1 MMPILRQNPKGLT
14 NILVSNYKNPIEMV
28 TTSGMADAARDL
40 LMAAHMLWDKLWIN
54 PSYEKWE
61 RLTNDHD
68 LERLQ
73 KEHIPSGSEDFHW

>member
-1 MMPILRQNPKGLT
+1 MFTNAILYIIDARVL
-14 NILVSNYKNPIEMV
+14 YF
-28 TTSGMADAARDL
+28 TSGMADAARDL

-73 KEHIPSGSEDFHW
+73 KEHIPSGSEDFHSFATSACPH